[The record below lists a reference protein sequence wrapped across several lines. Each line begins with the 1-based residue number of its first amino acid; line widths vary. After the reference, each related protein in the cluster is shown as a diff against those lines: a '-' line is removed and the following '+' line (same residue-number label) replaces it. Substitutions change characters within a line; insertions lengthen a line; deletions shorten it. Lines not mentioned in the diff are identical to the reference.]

1 MIPAPGNG
9 SSQTPPPPAVTA
21 VTADPTPLAQTPAT
35 NPLPLVPSMFVAATD
50 GGVFS
55 NWFIP
60 LWMLPPIPGDGKLDA
75 NALLQILSRTTE
87 LVQTQME
94 SASQSPVPGQLPI
107 SQLIIPTMAM
117 LTEPMFAHWTAS
129 GAPPGQP
136 LYTEPRL
143 IPPGTDASQQYPE
156 MHSDRVAFS
165 EAFQPL
171 LDACCEDQVFLLREK
186 SISPPTEAELHALI
200 EAMAGNR
207 HTHDLVLAAVACPG
221 LLDMLAKVLARNT
234 SVHGL
239 YLPRSCG
246 AGSGAALA
254 ELIGRIQ
261 GLQLLDISHCEL
273 TVADWRTIGNTLA
286 PNSLPE
292 DLHIG
297 GELPSG
303 CGAALA
309 TLLKANACVKLL
321 DLSDSRKPKIADW
334 TAILRALADS
344 TTLEEL
350 RIASCSLEGAGVALG
365 SFFLA
370 NRSLKRLDIR
380 SEDPPFNRAHI
391 KVEDWFVIADGVKN
405 NKSLQSMNAR
415 GACMQGAGAALAT
428 ILIRNHTIRQLDI
441 SACPSMTIGDWLAVW
456 AALKVNP
463 TLEELNAGHGAMEGS
478 GFMLSQALIA
488 NHRLKRLDLGHCT
501 MTSDDLLALG
511 KALPANHSLENLTL
525 GHAHSL
531 EKQTAIRTLLTALP
545 ANASL
550 KALGLPDMQPA
561 QNIAA
566 LAEVLRIHPTLREL
580 DLGIIANEEGMVAAL
595 SGAMGSAA
603 RLTCV
608 KLDLDSFR
616 PISHVDADDDNDMAQ
631 ERQPRKARV
640 AEIFDALGQCAS
652 LERVEIGDAFFHLDT
667 LLAFLRK
674 HPHIREVEVHGNFM
688 DDKVAD
694 FMTALLDFAKNSGQL
709 THCRISTKGLW
720 LAKDPETLNQLE
732 KNIEQAAALNL
743 ANHRQLPAA
752 TQGMAMMLGLQANEP
767 DALPELPLD
776 ITRALATAAVRHTRP
791 NDAKRIVDT
800 LSSYAPREEKTK
812 E

>member
-1 MIPAPGNG
+1 MIPAPGDG
-9 SSQTPPPPAVTA
+9 SQQTPPPLA
-21 VTADPTPLAQTPAT
+21 VTADPTPLTQTPAAH
-35 NPLPLVPSMFVAATD
+35 PLPLIPSMFVAATD

-75 NALLQILSRTTE
+75 NALRQILFRTTE
-87 LVQTQME
+87 LAQTQME
-94 SASQSPVPGQLPI
+94 SSSQSPVPDRLPI
-107 SQLIIPTMAM
+107 SQLIIPTVAM
-117 LTEPMFAHWTAS
+117 LNDPMMAQWTAP
-129 GAPPGQP
+129 ATPPGLP

-143 IPPGTDASQQYPE
+143 ITPGTDASHPYPE
-156 MHSDRVAFS
+156 THSDRVAFS

-171 LDACCEDQVFLLREK
+171 LDVCCESQVFLLREK
-186 SISPPTEAELHALI
+186 SISPPSEAELHALI

-207 HTHDLVLAAVACPG
+207 HTHDLVLANVACPG
-221 LLDMLAKVLARNT
+221 LLDLLAKVLARNT

-254 ELIGRIQ
+254 EFISRIQ
-261 GLQLLDISHCEL
+261 GLHLLDISHCEL

-309 TLLKANACVKLL
+309 TLLKANECVKLL
-321 DLSDSRKPKIADW
+321 DLSDSRKLKIADW

-350 RIASCSLEGAGVALG
+350 RIACCSLEGAGVALG

-370 NRSLKRLDIR
+370 NRSLKRLDIH
-380 SEDPPFNRAHI
+380 SENPPFNRAHI

-415 GACMQGAGAALAT
+415 SACMQGAGAALAT

-441 SACPSMTIGDWLAVW
+441 SDCPSMTIGDWLAVW

-463 TLEELNAGHGAMEGS
+463 TLEELNAGSGSMEGS
-478 GFMLSQALIA
+478 GFMLSQAIIA
-488 NHRLKRLDLGHCT
+488 NHSLKRLDLGRCT
-501 MTSDDLLALG
+501 MTGDDLLALG
-511 KALPANHSLENLTL
+511 KALPANRTLEILRL
-525 GHAHSL
+525 GHAPSP
-531 EKQTAIRTLLTALP
+531 EQQTAIQTLLTALP
-545 ANASL
+545 ANSSL
-550 KALGLPDMQPA
+550 KALGLPNMQAA

-580 DLGIIANEEGMVAAL
+580 DLGKLANEEGMVAAL

-608 KLDLDSFR
+608 KLDLDAFR
-616 PISHVDADDDNDMAQ
+616 PKSHVGANEDNDTAQ
-631 ERQPRKARV
+631 ERQPRKASV

-652 LERVEIGDAFFHLDT
+652 LERLEIGDAFFHLDT

-674 HPHIREVEVHGNFM
+674 HPHIREVEVHGDFM
-688 DDKVAD
+688 DDKVVQHMKAILA
-694 FMTALLDFAKNSGQL
+694 FVKNSGQL
-709 THCRISTKGLW
+709 THCRISFNGLW
-720 LAKDPETLNQLE
+720 LSKGPENLNQLE
-732 KNIEQAAALNL
+732 KDIEQAAAINR
-743 ANHRQLPAA
+743 ANQRQLPAA
-752 TQGMAMMLGLQANEP
+752 AQGMAMMLGLQATGA

-791 NDAKRIVDT
+791 EDAKRIVDT
-800 LSSYAPREEKTK
+800 LSSYAPREKEKK